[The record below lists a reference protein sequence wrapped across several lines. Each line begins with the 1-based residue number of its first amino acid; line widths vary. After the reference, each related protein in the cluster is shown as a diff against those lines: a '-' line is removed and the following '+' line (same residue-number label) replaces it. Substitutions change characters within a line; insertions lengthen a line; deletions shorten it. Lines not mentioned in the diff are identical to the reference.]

1 MRHLPILFLTTL
13 ITISCTMEK
22 QPDTFDLQG
31 HRGARGLMPE
41 NTVPAF
47 LKAVDL
53 GVNTVEFDVVVTA
66 DEKILVSHE
75 PWFNHLF
82 SSKPDGSPVTEDE
95 ERSFNIYEMTYEE
108 TQQFDV
114 GKRGNPNFPN
124 QQLMEVTKP
133 LMTDAI
139 QAVEEYA
146 TKNDLPPLHYKIETK
161 SRPEWYGEYVPGPEE
176 FSRLLYEEL
185 NELGVL
191 DRVIIQS
198 FDPSTLIAF
207 KQLAPDVRQAILVS
221 NDVLPDMYIN
231 LLGYTPEI
239 WSPDYK
245 LLDAESVSKLQ
256 SKGMQVIPWTVN
268 NVDEM
273 RELLRFG
280 VDGFITDYPDS
291 ASVLRKIAD

>member
-1 MRHLPILFLTTL
+1 MRHLPILFLTVL
-13 ITISCTMEK
+13 ITISCTME
-22 QPDTFDLQG
+22 QSDTFDLQG

-41 NTVPAF
+41 NTIPAF

-53 GVNTVEFDVVVTA
+53 GVNTVEFDVVVTG
-66 DEKILVSHE
+66 DGKVLVSHE

-82 SSKPDGSPVTEDE
+82 SSKPNGEPVTESE
-95 ERSFNIYEMTYEE
+95 EMDLNIYEMTYEE

-124 QQLMEVTKP
+124 QQPMEVTKP
-133 LMTDAI
+133 LMKDAI
-139 QAVEEYA
+139 RAVEEYA
-146 TKNDLPPLHYKIETK
+146 SENDLPPLHYNIETK

-176 FSRLLYEEL
+176 FSRLLFEEL
-185 NELGVL
+185 KELGVL

-207 KQLAPDVRQAILVS
+207 KQLAPDVSQAMLVS

-239 WSPDYK
+239 WSPDYR
-245 LLDAESVSKLQ
+245 LLDAESVSQLQ
-256 SKGMQVIPWTVN
+256 SKGMKVIPWTVN
-268 NVDEM
+268 TVDEM

-291 ASVLRKIAD
+291 VAVLK

>member
-1 MRHLPILFLTTL
+1 
-13 ITISCTMEK
+13 ME
-22 QPDTFDLQG
+22 QSDTFDLQG

-41 NTVPAF
+41 NTIPAM
-47 LKAVDL
+47 LKGVEL
-53 GVNTVEFDVVVTA
+53 GVDTVEFDVVVTA
-66 DEKILVSHE
+66 DGKILVSHE

-82 SSKPDGSPVTEDE
+82 STKADGSPVTEEE
-95 ERSFNIYEMTYEE
+95 ERSFNIFEMTYEE

-114 GKRGNPNFPN
+114 GLRQNPNFPK
-124 QQLMEVTKP
+124 QETMEITKP
-133 LMTDAI
+133 LLADAI
-139 QAVEEYA
+139 RAVEEYA
-146 TKNDLPPLHYKIETK
+146 EENGIEPLHYNIETK

-198 FDPSTLIAF
+198 FDPSTLFAF
-207 KQLAPDVRQAILVS
+207 KQLAPDVRQAMLVS

-245 LLDAESVSKLQ
+245 TLDAESVSHLQ
-256 SKGMQVIPWTVN
+256 SRGMKVIPWTVN
-268 NVDEM
+268 TVDEM

-291 ASVLRKIAD
+291 ATVLR

>member
-1 MRHLPILFLTTL
+1 MRHLPILFLTAF
-13 ITISCTMEK
+13 ITFSCTME
-22 QPDTFDLQG
+22 QSNTFDLQG
-31 HRGARGLMPE
+31 HRGARGIMPE
-41 NTVPAF
+41 NTIPAF

-53 GVNTVEFDVVVTA
+53 GVDTVEFDVVVTA
-66 DEKILVSHE
+66 DGKILVSHE

-82 SSKPDGSPVTEDE
+82 STKPNGEPVIESE
-95 ERSFNIYEMTYEE
+95 EMDFNIYEMTYEE

-114 GKRGNPNFPN
+114 GKRGNPNFPD
-124 QQLMEVTKP
+124 QQPMEVTKP

-146 TKNDLPPLHYKIETK
+146 GENDLPPLHYNIETK

-176 FSRLLYEEL
+176 FSRLLFEEL

-207 KQLAPDVRQAILVS
+207 KQLAPEVRQAMLVS

-231 LLGYTPEI
+231 LLGYTPDI

-245 LLDAESVSKLQ
+245 LLDAESVSELQ
-256 SKGMQVIPWTVN
+256 SKGMKVIPWTVN
-268 NVDEM
+268 TVDEM

-291 ASVLRKIAD
+291 AAVLR

>member
-1 MRHLPILFLTTL
+1 MRHLPILFLTVL
-13 ITISCTMEK
+13 ITISCTME
-22 QPDTFDLQG
+22 QSDTFDLQG

-41 NTVPAF
+41 NTIPAF

-53 GVNTVEFDVVVTA
+53 GVNTVEFDVVVTG
-66 DEKILVSHE
+66 DGKVLVSHE

-82 SSKPDGSPVTEDE
+82 SSKPNGEPVTESE
-95 ERSFNIYEMTYEE
+95 EMDLNIYEMTYEE

-124 QQLMEVTKP
+124 QQPMEVTKP
-133 LMTDAI
+133 LMKDAI
-139 QAVEEYA
+139 RAVEEYA
-146 TKNDLPPLHYKIETK
+146 SENDLPPLHYNIETK

-176 FSRLLYEEL
+176 FSRLLFEEL
-185 NELGVL
+185 KELGVL

-207 KQLAPDVRQAILVS
+207 KQLAPDVRQAMLVS

-239 WSPDYK
+239 WSPNYQ
-245 LLDAESVSKLQ
+245 LIDAESVSQLQ
-256 SKGMQVIPWTVN
+256 SKGMKVIPWTVN
-268 NVDEM
+268 TVDEM

-291 ASVLRKIAD
+291 VAVLK

>member
-1 MRHLPILFLTTL
+1 MRHLPILFLTVL
-13 ITISCTMEK
+13 ITISCTME
-22 QPDTFDLQG
+22 QSDTFDLQG

-41 NTVPAF
+41 YTIPAF

-53 GVNTVEFDVVVTA
+53 GVNTVEFDVVVTG
-66 DEKILVSHE
+66 DGKVLVSHE

-82 SSKPDGSPVTEDE
+82 SSKPNGEPVTESE
-95 ERSFNIYEMTYEE
+95 EMDLNIYEMTYEE

-124 QQLMEVTKP
+124 QQPMEVTKP
-133 LMTDAI
+133 LMKDAI
-139 QAVEEYA
+139 RAVEEYA
-146 TKNDLPPLHYKIETK
+146 SENDLPPLHYNIETK

-176 FSRLLYEEL
+176 FSRLLFEEL
-185 NELGVL
+185 KELGVL

-207 KQLAPDVRQAILVS
+207 KQLAPDVRQAMLVS

-239 WSPDYK
+239 WSPNYQ
-245 LLDAESVSKLQ
+245 LLDAESVSQLQ
-256 SKGMQVIPWTVN
+256 SKGMKVIPWTVN
-268 NVDEM
+268 TVDEM

-291 ASVLRKIAD
+291 AAVLR

>member
-1 MRHLPILFLTTL
+1 MRHLPILFLTAF
-13 ITISCTMEK
+13 ITISCTME
-22 QPDTFDLQG
+22 QSDTFDLQG
-31 HRGARGLMPE
+31 HRGARGIMPE
-41 NTVPAF
+41 NTIPAF

-53 GVNTVEFDVVVTA
+53 GVDTVEFDVVVTA
-66 DEKILVSHE
+66 DGKILVSHE

-82 SSKPDGSPVTEDE
+82 STKPNGEPVIESE
-95 ERSFNIYEMTYEE
+95 EMDFNIYDMTYQE

-114 GKRGNPNFPN
+114 GKRGNPNFPD
-124 QQLMEVTKP
+124 QQSMEVTKP

-146 TKNDLPPLHYKIETK
+146 SKNDLPLLHYNIETK

-176 FSRLLYEEL
+176 FSRLLFEEL

-207 KQLAPDVRQAILVS
+207 KQLAPEVRQAMLVS
-221 NDVLPDMYIN
+221 NDELPDMYIN
-231 LLGYTPEI
+231 LLGYTPDI

-245 LLDAESVSKLQ
+245 LLDAESVSELQ
-256 SKGMQVIPWTVN
+256 AKGMKVIPWTVN
-268 NVDEM
+268 TVDEM
-273 RELLRFG
+273 REMLRIG

-291 ASVLRKIAD
+291 AAVLR

>member
-1 MRHLPILFLTTL
+1 MRHLPILFLTVL
-13 ITISCTMEK
+13 ITISCTME
-22 QPDTFDLQG
+22 QSDTFDLQG

-41 NTVPAF
+41 NTIPAF

-53 GVNTVEFDVVVTA
+53 GVNTVEFDVVVTG
-66 DEKILVSHE
+66 DGKVLVSHE

-82 SSKPDGSPVTEDE
+82 SSKPNGEPVTESE
-95 ERSFNIYEMTYEE
+95 EMDLNIYEMTYEE

-124 QQLMEVTKP
+124 QQPMEVTKP
-133 LMTDAI
+133 LMKDAI
-139 QAVEEYA
+139 RAVEEYA
-146 TKNDLPPLHYKIETK
+146 SENDLPPLHYNIETK

-176 FSRLLYEEL
+176 FSRLLFEEL
-185 NELGVL
+185 KELGVL

-207 KQLAPDVRQAILVS
+207 KQLAPDVRQAMLVS

-239 WSPDYK
+239 WSPDYR
-245 LLDAESVSKLQ
+245 LLDAESVSQLQ
-256 SKGMQVIPWTVN
+256 SKGMKVIPWTVN
-268 NVDEM
+268 TVDEM

-291 ASVLRKIAD
+291 AAVLR

>member
-1 MRHLPILFLTTL
+1 MRHLPALFLIVLT
-13 ITISCTMEK
+13 TISCTME
-22 QPDTFDLQG
+22 QSDTFDLQG

-41 NTVPAF
+41 NTIPAM
-47 LKAVDL
+47 LKGVEL
-53 GVNTVEFDVVVTA
+53 GVDTVEFDVVVTA
-66 DEKILVSHE
+66 DGKILVSHE

-82 SSKPDGSPVTEDE
+82 STKADGSPVTEEE
-95 ERSFNIYEMTYEE
+95 ERSFNIFEMTYEE

-114 GKRGNPNFPN
+114 GLRQNPNFPK
-124 QQLMEVTKP
+124 QETMEITKP
-133 LMTDAI
+133 LLADAI
-139 QAVEEYA
+139 RTVEKYA
-146 TKNDLPPLHYKIETK
+146 EENGIEPLHYNIETK

-176 FSRLLYEEL
+176 FSRLLHEEL

-207 KQLAPDVRQAILVS
+207 KQLAPDIRQAMLVS
-221 NDVLPDMYIN
+221 NSVLPDMYIN

-245 LLDAESVSKLQ
+245 TLDAESISQLQ
-256 SKGMQVIPWTVN
+256 SRGMKVIPWTVN
-268 NVDEM
+268 TVDEM

-280 VDGFITDYPDS
+280 VDGLITDYPDS
-291 ASVLRKIAD
+291 AAVLR

>member
-1 MRHLPILFLTTL
+1 MRHLPILFLTVL
-13 ITISCTMEK
+13 ITISCTME
-22 QPDTFDLQG
+22 QSDTFDLQG

-41 NTVPAF
+41 NTIPAF

-53 GVNTVEFDVVVTA
+53 GVNTVEFDVVVTGNG
-66 DEKILVSHE
+66 KVLVSHE

-82 SSKPDGSPVTEDE
+82 SSKPNGEPVTESE
-95 ERSFNIYEMTYEE
+95 EMDLNIYEMTYEE

-124 QQLMEVTKP
+124 QQPMEVTKP
-133 LMTDAI
+133 LMKDAI
-139 QAVEEYA
+139 RAVEEYA
-146 TKNDLPPLHYKIETK
+146 SENDLPPLHYNIETK

-176 FSRLLYEEL
+176 FSRLLFEEL
-185 NELGVL
+185 KELGVL

-207 KQLAPDVRQAILVS
+207 KQLAPDVRQAMLVS

-239 WSPDYK
+239 WSPDYR
-245 LLDAESVSKLQ
+245 LLDAESVSQLQ
-256 SKGMQVIPWTVN
+256 SKGMKVIPWTVN
-268 NVDEM
+268 TVDEM

-291 ASVLRKIAD
+291 AAVLR